1 MRDQIVHCAMLW
13 KRQYRAFAENWRYI
27 DSVIAS
33 EEHTYHYADYLMELT
48 DDLDHPDWRTVPINV
63 DVRYAAYYDR
73 QVSIVK

>member
-1 MRDQIVHCAMLW
+1 MLW